1 VAHGAVVA
9 RALLPTRPMSARG
22 FTPCLI
28 ASAFVTVAACSDDST
43 PLPTDGGLAADAS
56 PRADAGAGL
65 DAGDAADLGPR
76 PDGGALGSGPIL
88 LRPSLDRYRCE
99 TSRGRTELRPRFW
112 GSSGHALATT
122 TAGRA
127 FLARVESTPAS
138 PFEPAPAAFLVS
150 PMAADGTIGAGL
162 TPSSG
167 PADTISEP
175 ALARDGDG
183 LALAWVEAERLL
195 FARLDADGA
204 RRAAPEVLVEQLDS
218 FGTAP
223 RVAAGTAGFGVLY
236 GRGQSS
242 GAPELWFVGLDA
254 AGRRRAAPVRID
266 RDEGTFID
274 PAAAIVADG
283 DGYAL
288 AWRTAVSGRAE
299 IAFQRLDASGAA
311 RGARRI
317 LTTSAANETVG
328 AGAGFDRARVALLA
342 VDGGFVAAWTSIR
355 SSGAGF
361 EGVSVAVM
369 LARLGPDGALVG
381 EPAPLRA
388 GELDVDE
395 VEPGLTAFADGVVAV
410 TWARGTHIYICGGC
424 IPDHRIDL
432 VLVDAATLSPVS
444 GVATIERERTGG
456 LLRRQVAVLGDT
468 LLTTFG
474 ITFHVHEEPGSASFR
489 CVAR

>member
-1 VAHGAVVA
+1 
-9 RALLPTRPMSARG
+9 MSARWLAPLL
-22 FTPCLI
+22 T
-28 ASAFVTVAACSDDST
+28 ASTLFVACSDEPT
-43 PLPTDGGLAADAS
+43 PPPSDAGVGVDAS
-56 PRADAGAGL
+56 PRADAGTGL
-65 DAGDAADLGPR
+65 DASDTADLGPR
-76 PDGGALGSGPIL
+76 PDGGAVGTGPIL

-112 GSSGHALATT
+112 GSSGHALASTA
-122 TAGRA
+122 AGRA
-127 FLARVESTPAS
+127 FVARVESMPAS
-138 PFEPAPAAFLVS
+138 PFEPAPASFLVS
-150 PMAADGTIGAGL
+150 PVAADGTIGAGSS
-162 TPSSG
+162 PSSG
-167 PADTISEP
+167 AADAISDP
-175 ALARDGDG
+175 ALAQDGDG
-183 LALAWVEAERLL
+183 LALAWVEAERLM
-195 FARLDADGA
+195 FARLDGDGV
-204 RRAAPEVLVEQLDS
+204 RRAAPEVLVEQLDV

-223 RVAAGTAGFGVLY
+223 RVAAGSAGFGVVY

-242 GAPELWFVGLDA
+242 GAPELWFVGVDA
-254 AGRRRAAPVRID
+254 AGRRRAAPVRLE
-266 RDEGTFID
+266 RDESTFID

-283 DGYAL
+283 DGYAIV
-288 AWRTAVSGRAE
+288 WRTPVSGRAE

-311 RGARRI
+311 RGTKRI
-317 LTTSAANETVG
+317 LTTSATDETVG
-328 AGAGFDRARVALLA
+328 GGAGFDRARLALLPTR
-342 VDGGFVAAWTSIR
+342 GGFVAAWTSLR

-444 GVATIERERTGG
+444 AVATIERERTGG

-489 CVAR
+489 CVPR